1 MNRRTLFGPSR
12 ITLVRSTNS
21 TNTHLATMLRTTL
34 SRAHAVNTAAPILRA
49 RGHIQPI
56 TCIQRFY
63 TAKEP
68 ATNDLREISSP
79 DTTLRS
85 LHPFL
90 KVHDGTKF
98 SANFLTIET
107 ESGKRDFEDR
117 EKYRASVAQR
127 RSETPREKIKDIQ
140 QRKLYVEGLDK
151 LFAKTKADSLVKLHQ
166 KVQTASLAELKD
178 ICNNIDSDEVLGD
191 QYTALSNYG
200 HIRKGAALSV
210 VAQNIIFKYQKLT
223 EEAGEPLDAD
233 PLFKL
238 VGYIYGRATND
249 VSFSAEAGDALFW
262 AACKSG
268 TVEDITAVATM
279 LAGMNSR
286 PSNYTVSEVLAPALR
301 PLTKIPDVDEKTAE
315 VISLF
320 ALRPTFCQNITP
332 KMATIMF
339 GLCSRM
345 DEFVSAF
352 NIVRRVKAYKDRH
365 LVLKEAAPAMIKA
378 IVRCTKNEATA
389 HGPEQDDIF
398 VRFEVTRPHH
408 QAMANMFALARLLRH
423 SENSAFP
430 QKAVEAALV
439 QCAKEGNI
447 AGLNKV
453 LSWTDNIGKRTT
465 ERVLALFPYAHGMAE
480 EPLTPS
486 IGISSMFQE
495 TSYVGHVKFL
505 ESLREKTA
513 AKELVAEID
522 EKLKSID

>member
-1 MNRRTLFGPSR
+1 
-12 ITLVRSTNS
+12 
-21 TNTHLATMLRTTL
+21 MLRTTL
-34 SRAHAVNTAAPILRA
+34 SRAHAINKAAPLLRA
-49 RGHIQPI
+49 HCNIQPI

-63 TAKEP
+63 SAKEP
-68 ATNDLREISSP
+68 AANDLKEISTP
-79 DTTLRS
+79 ETTLRS

-90 KVHDGTKF
+90 RVHDSTKF
-98 SANFLTIET
+98 SANFLTVET

-117 EKYRASVAQR
+117 EKYRTSVALR

-140 QRKLYVEGLDK
+140 NRKQYVEGLDK
-151 LFAKTKADSLVKLHQ
+151 LFGKTKPDNLVKLHQ
-166 KVQTASLAELKD
+166 AVKTASLAELKD
-178 ICNNIDSDEVLGD
+178 ICNKIDSDAVLGD
-191 QYTALSNYG
+191 TYAALPNYQ
-200 HIRKGAALSV
+200 HVRKGAALSV
-210 VAQNIIFKYQKLT
+210 VAQNIIFRYQKLT

-238 VGYIYGRATND
+238 VGYIYARATND
-249 VSFSAEAGDALFW
+249 VSFSAEAADALFW
-262 AACKSG
+262 ATCKSG
-268 TVEDITAVATM
+268 TIEDITAVATM
-279 LAGMNSR
+279 LAGMNTR
-286 PSNYTVSEVLAPALR
+286 PSDYTVSEVLAPALR
-301 PLTKIPDVDEKTAE
+301 PLTKIPDVNEKTAE

-320 ALRPTFCQNITP
+320 ALRPVFCQDIPP

-352 NIVRRVKAYKDRH
+352 NNVRRVESFKNRH
-365 LVLKEAAPAMIKA
+365 AVFEEAAPAMIKA
-378 IVRCTKNEATA
+378 IVRCTKNEVTA
-389 HGPEQDDIF
+389 KGPEQDDIF

-408 QAMANMFALARLLRH
+408 QAMANMFSLARLLRH
-423 SENSAFP
+423 SENSSFP
-430 QKAVEAALV
+430 QKAIETALV

-453 LSWTDNIGKRTT
+453 LSWTDLISKRAT

-505 ESLREKTA
+505 ESLKKKTE
-513 AKELVAEID
+513 AKELISEID
-522 EKLKSID
+522 EKLESID